1 MSIDVEV
8 NGEVYLPVIS
18 PIKTI
23 AHYVEDFNNAD
34 HKALNNSSGSPSFG

>member
-8 NGEVYLPVIS
+8 NGDVYLPVIS

-23 AHYVEDFNNAD
+23 PQYVEDFNNAD
-34 HKALNNSSGSPSFG
+34 HKALNNSAGSLSFG